1 MWDTQLVQESWRSGV
16 GKDTTHLGSE
26 VLSKNSS
33 NSLIINIRYPVL
45 PSMYSFP
52 VKSNKNQK
60 HTWLA
65 LLEDLKLKEL
75 SKLYD
80 ENLVSQSGNT

>member
-1 MWDTQLVQESWRSGV
+1 M
-16 GKDTTHLGSE
+16 
-26 VLSKNSS
+26 VLEKSKNSS

-65 LLEDLKLKEL
+65 LLEDLKLRKL

-80 ENLVSQSGNT
+80 ENLVSGSGNT